1 MEMTR
6 EQLEQY
12 RSNMEEIKELTYKL
26 EHLGE
31 GDSLIGNDV
40 VFDYRTGYPKPQSV
54 VGYDYELE
62 ARRRERLENL
72 RAKIQAECDNVED
85 FVFGIPDGKTRR
97 IFQLYFLEGLSQE
110 KVARKMNM
118 DRSRISRKI
127 SEYLEKRTQSTKNTC
142 TIENGSEG

>member
-1 MEMTR
+1 MNMTR
-6 EQLEQY
+6 ERLEQY
-12 RSNMEEIKELTYKL
+12 RSNLQEIRELTYKL

-40 VFDYRTGYPKPQSV
+40 INDYRSGYPQPQSI

-62 ARRRERLENL
+62 AKRRERYENL
-72 RAKIQAECDNVED
+72 RSRLQAENDNIED
-85 FVFGIPDGKTRR
+85 FIFGIPDGRMRR

-110 KVARKMNM
+110 KVAQKVHM

-127 SEYLEKRTQSTKNTC
+127 SGYLQNAHKAQKAQV
-142 TIENGSEG
+142 

>member
-1 MEMTR
+1 MTR

-31 GDSLIGNDV
+31 GDGLIGNDV

-62 ARRRERLENL
+62 ARRRKRLENL

-118 DRSRISRKI
+118 EKSSISKKI
-127 SEYLEKRTQSTKNTC
+127 SGYLKLSPNSTKSTL
-142 TIENGSEG
+142 